1 MKKRILSTFL
11 TFALLLTLLPTAA
24 FAAGNTIYTDMNYK
38 DAGNGSYSQPYASFE
53 SALKMAQD
61 GDTIVIK
68 GKGFI
73 NVQTEEDAP
82 FVIDKAV
89 TITGDGNSTGE
100 LYIRASGILLG
111 ADVTMRNVELNL
123 ANKYHNAIFVNGHS
137 FTAEKITRGS
147 GSRAVHLFAGGLTT
161 TNTIQVPAPGSVAAL
176 TLTNSTFGN
185 IHGGGMNGTY
195 TGNAQI
201 NITNSTVGAIYGSGA
216 KEAEFNRDGWFD
228 TTEPPAPEV
237 KADQY
242 PVNGMVKIAVDGA
255 STAGGA
261 YTVSVDGNGSGGT
274 SLTINDAIASKKLNL
289 AGLSSLTVNGGTA
302 AIAEINKTTA
312 VKLENNAA
320 IDFSGSETKKVSSLS
335 GDGKI
340 MLGKSDT
347 LTITGAF
354 NGTYHFETTGGFN
367 GESGLAEYEHT
378 YITAGTNSATVKFTP
393 YSSQAGMRLTQSNN
407 TWVTSAM
414 PNNLPY
420 VESFSIS
427 DANRVVSQTYAA
439 INGQDGTIT
448 TADIGVD
455 WRSPSGSA
463 SLADIPLKF
472 KVSVVGGAS
481 YDAKTER
488 IREDGDTAEKYIASV
503 SELGMWIEMGDDDP
517 GKTGVIMVRKDT
529 SNAESAKDIEIGTYI
544 FSVFAPDANGGEIQ
558 QNFTLIVTE
567 ESPSTTET
575 TTTIDKNGLQNI
587 TFGDDLTLTATV
599 TANGV
604 PVSDPAVEYYINGKR
619 IDSNSV
625 SVTPGSGFKL
635 GSNELRAIYP
645 GNDTYAVSVDTANV
659 TVSKATDASIDG
671 FHAPAGGTFDGT
683 AHTGSQ
689 TNLTIQRNGIT
700 LDSSPSVTVKYTQNN
715 QPVSQPVFPGT
726 YTVTLSAP
734 AGETYTEIWQEAGN
748 FTIGKAAPT
757 VTAAAED
764 KGSGT
769 VELTAMV
776 SGVGAY
782 FPTGSVTFSW
792 DDQTFIENIS
802 NGTASHTVSNAT
814 AGTHQYSASYTPAN
828 NDALYNGASSGEQ
841 SVTVSG
847 GSTSVTPELKT
858 LEISGLDTVT
868 VPGTAEYA
876 VTGKDQGGN
885 NFDLNSVSLT
895 WSIDETPTGVSI
907 NGGKLSVTDAATV
920 GTITIRVTVGSV
932 SATKAVTL
940 TAGDKP
946 ASKTDVSESITF
958 ADGTL
963 TYNGKGQTYEKASIT
978 GVSGGSLTYTYTPT
992 SPSATLD
999 GGLPKNAGTYTV
1011 TATYEDDANF
1021 GTKTAA
1027 LTIKKA
1033 TVTVTAKNQSIYVG
1047 GTVPSLIS
1055 PVEGTHYTVTGL
1067 AEGDKLN
1074 GKITLNY
1081 MNDTSTAP
1089 VEPDN
1094 TKAGTYHIVITGVS
1108 VPDNNYEPIKT
1119 TNGTLT
1125 IQAQSSGGSSSGGS
1139 GSSGGGS
1146 SSGGSSSSGKVET
1159 TTKPNGTTVQTETK
1173 ADGTKVETTTAKDGS
1188 TSKTTTNP
1196 NGSSVTENKAADGST
1211 GTVKTDK
1218 NGQTTAET
1226 QLSGKAVET
1235 AKKNGEAV
1243 KAPVEV
1249 EATRNSNT
1257 APVVNIEVP
1266 KSAGETKVEIPVTNV
1281 KPGTVAV
1288 LVHPDGTE
1296 EIIKNSVP
1304 TEDGIQLTVNG
1315 GVTVKIVDN
1324 SKDFI
1329 DTREHWSRDHV
1340 NFVAARELF
1349 QGVGNNRFG
1358 VGHPMTRGMVNTVL
1372 ARLAGVDTTSAAG
1385 QNWYDKGVAW
1395 ARENGVS
1402 DGTNPNGNV
1411 TREQLATML
1420 YRYAGSPAVNGS
1432 LPFSDADTVSDY
1444 AKNALIWATQNGI
1457 LNGYGDGR
1465 VGPKANA
1472 ERAQVAAMMARFIQN
1487 AQ

>member
-1 MKKRILSTFL
+1 MAEEQYAATGSVSVSTDGRSV
-11 TFALLLTLLPTAA
+11 TTVDAKGS
-24 FAAGNTIYTDMNYK
+24 GN
-38 DAGNGSYSQPYASFE
+38 
-53 SALKMAQD
+53 
-61 GDTIVIK
+61 V
-68 GKGFI
+68 
-73 NVQTEEDAP
+73 
-82 FVIDKAV
+82 AV
-89 TITGDGNSTGE
+89 T
-100 LYIRASGILLG
+100 
-111 ADVTMRNVELNL
+111 V
-123 ANKYHNAIFVNGHS
+123 NKA
-137 FTAEKITRGS
+137 AE
-147 GSRAVHLFAGGLTT
+147 SRV
-161 TNTIQVPAPGSVAAL
+161 L
-176 TLTNSTFGN
+176 TLTG
-185 IHGGGMNGTY
+185 
-195 TGNAQI
+195 
-201 NITNSTVGAIYGSGA
+201 
-216 KEAEFNRDGWFD
+216 
-228 TTEPPAPEV
+228 V
-237 KADQY
+237 K
-242 PVNGMVKIAVDGA
+242 
-255 STAGGA
+255 T
-261 YTVSVDGNGSGGT
+261 
-274 SLTINDAIASKKLNL
+274 
-289 AGLSSLTVNGGTA
+289 LSVNGGTA
-302 AIAEINKTTA
+302 AVAALDAAAAVTVSGDNATLDISKLTDPALGSLSGGGKLIMDKTQTLNIAGDFNGKWTFETSSGFNKKSGVAEYGHTYITSGGGDVALSFTPHDTQSTMTLNKQENNWATSAAPKTLSYVTTFTVQSSTVTTTTAEINKKDNIGDTEVFA
-312 VKLENNAA
+312 GSAEFPVKWSNPSQVPQLTIIPLRYEITWN
-320 IDFSGSETKKVSSLS
+320 
-335 GDGKI
+335 
-340 MLGKSDT
+340 GKSYQVNSTKDE
-347 LTITGAF
+347 GEE
-354 NGTYHFETTGGFN
+354 GTYSAHFTEANMLISADDTQEEGKSLLRIEPDGN
-367 GESGLAEYEHT
+367 D
-378 YITAGTNSATVKFTP
+378 ITAGV
-393 YSSQAGMRLTQSNN
+393 YQ
-407 TWVTSAM
+407 
-414 PNNLPY
+414 
-420 VESFSIS
+420 
-427 DANRVVSQTYAA
+427 
-439 INGQDGTIT
+439 
-448 TADIGVD
+448 
-455 WRSPSGSA
+455 
-463 SLADIPLKF
+463 
-472 KVSVVGGAS
+472 
-481 YDAKTER
+481 
-488 IREDGDTAEKYIASV
+488 
-503 SELGMWIEMGDDDP
+503 
-517 GKTGVIMVRKDT
+517 
-529 SNAESAKDIEIGTYI
+529 

-567 ESPSTTET
+567 ENSSKTET
-575 TTTIDKNGLQNI
+575 STAI
-587 TFGDDLTLTATV
+587 TSIAPAAFGDTLTLTATV
-599 TANGV
+599 TADT
-604 PVSDPAVEYYINGKR
+604 PVDNSAVEYYINGKK
-619 IDSNSV
+619 INSNPV
-625 SVTPGSGFKL
+625 SVTPDNGFKL
-635 GSNELRAIYP
+635 DDNELRAIYP
-645 GNDTYAVSVDTANV
+645 GNDTYAVSVGTANV
-659 TVSKATDASIDG
+659 TVSKATGASIDG

-689 TNLTIQRNGIT
+689 SGLTVKKGSIT
-700 LDSSPSVTVKYTQNN
+700 LDDSPSVTVEYTLNGQA
-715 QPVSQPVFPGT
+715 VSQPVFPGT
-726 YTVTLSAP
+726 YTVTISAP
-734 AGETYTEIWQEAGN
+734 EGETYEAISQQSAGS
-748 FTIGKAAPT
+748 FTIDKAAPT

-764 KGSGT
+764 KGSGA
-769 VELTAMV
+769 VELTATV

-782 FPTGSVTFSW
+782 FPTGSVTFKLGTHEVSAVL
-792 DDQTFIENIS
+792 N
-802 NGTASHTVSNAT
+802 NGTASQTIKNVA
-814 AGTHQYSASYTPAN
+814 AGTHQYSASYVPAD
-828 NDALYNGASSGEQ
+828 NDALYDGASSGEQ

-847 GSTSVTPELKT
+847 GSTPVTPELKT

-876 VTGKDQGGN
+876 VTGKDQVGN
-885 NFDLNSVSLT
+885 NFDLNSVSRT
-895 WSIDETPTGVSI
+895 WSIDETPAGVSI
-907 NGGKLSVTDAATV
+907 NGGKLIVTDDAIA
-920 GTITIRVTVGSV
+920 GPITIRVTVGSV
-932 SATKAVTL
+932 FATKAVTL
-940 TAGDKP
+940 TVSDKP
-946 ASKTDVSESITF
+946 ASKTDVTGKIDFPNGE
-958 ADGTL
+958 L
-963 TYNGKGQTYEKASIT
+963 TYNGKGQKYENATIT

-999 GGLPKNAGTYTV
+999 GGLPKTAGTYTV
-1011 TATYEDDANF
+1011 TAKYEDDTSF
-1021 GTKTAA
+1021 GTKTAT

-1047 GTVPSLIS
+1047 GTVPSLTS

-1081 MNDTSTAP
+1081 MNSTSTAP

-1125 IQAQSSGGSSSGGS
+1125 IQARPS
-1139 GSSGGGS
+1139 GGS
-1146 SSGGSSSSGKVET
+1146 SSGGSSSSGGGSSSGSSSSSDKVET
-1159 TTKPNGTTVQTETK
+1159 TTKPDGTKIQTEIK
-1173 ADGTKVETTTAKDGS
+1173 KDGTKVETTTAKDGS
-1188 TSKTTTNP
+1188 VSKTTTNP

-1218 NGQTTAET
+1218 HGQTTAET
-1226 QLSGKAVET
+1226 QLSSKAVET
-1235 AKKNGEAV
+1235 AKKNGEPV

-1329 DTREHWSRDHV
+1329 DTREHWSRDQV